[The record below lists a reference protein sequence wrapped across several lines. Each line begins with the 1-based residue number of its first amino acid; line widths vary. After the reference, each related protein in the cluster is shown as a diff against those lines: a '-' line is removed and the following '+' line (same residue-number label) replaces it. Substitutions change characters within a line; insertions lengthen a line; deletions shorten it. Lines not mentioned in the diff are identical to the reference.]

1 MKFLGV
7 IAHLF
12 HPFKAQVAF
21 VAHVQLLLVCHL
33 FVLHQFLDFAKFFS
47 ACFAFMFFKQ
57 DLTTIPLVPT
67 TPAQI
72 SLNLP
77 CRLWMVE
84 KSSQSVIARRA
95 EIQLLVVFCVLFRKT
110 ILAHEGARLH
120 LPLPPC
126 FDSVFVL
133 ADLLPADRAPVW
145 SISLRI
151 LYIQEFLCLVDMT
164 VAAK

>member
-1 MKFLGV
+1 
-7 IAHLF
+7 
-12 HPFKAQVAF
+12 
-21 VAHVQLLLVCHL
+21 
-33 FVLHQFLDFAKFFS
+33 
-47 ACFAFMFFKQ
+47 MFFKQ

-84 KSSQSVIARRA
+84 KCPQSAIARRA

-110 ILAHEGARLH
+110 IIAHEGARLH
-120 LPLPPC
+120 LPLPLC
-126 FDSVFVL
+126 LDSVLVL
-133 ADLLPADRAPVW
+133 ADLLPADRAPVG

-151 LYIQEFLCLVDMT
+151 LNFQEFLCLVDMT
-164 VAAK
+164 VAAKKSRKVPLFCRTVPVPAQLLVTDCAECNLFLAKDITQV